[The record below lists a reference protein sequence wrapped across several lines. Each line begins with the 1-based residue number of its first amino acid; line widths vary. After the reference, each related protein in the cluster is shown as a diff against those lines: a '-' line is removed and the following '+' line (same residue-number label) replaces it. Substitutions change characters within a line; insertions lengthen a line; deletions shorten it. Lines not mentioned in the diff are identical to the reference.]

1 MGPVRELFRS
11 TLSERAAQQK
21 SPPARPSSTPPE
33 RAAAPPAQSAPP
45 ASPGPQAAAP
55 GKPAL
60 PADVRYALEF
70 GPFVTAEEAE
80 RVERQ
85 LNTAGFPTVRFTQQ
99 GGGNLYGV
107 FLERVPSR
115 REAEAIQ
122 ERLKAEGYGQTALV
136 GSGDNLS
143 IRVGGLTPLRTAVQV
158 AEKLRASGYQVRV
171 AVQPGEALNLAIR
184 HGNFASEEEARAR
197 SRDLSQKG
205 LSGHRVVRVK

>member
-1 MGPVRELFRS
+1 VP
-11 TLSERAAQQK
+11 
-21 SPPARPSSTPPE
+21 
-33 RAAAPPAQSAPP
+33 
-45 ASPGPQAAAP
+45 PGPQAAAP
-55 GKPAL
+55 GKTPVPAE
-60 PADVRYALEF
+60 VRYALEF
-70 GPFVTAEEAE
+70 GPFATAEEAE

-85 LNTAGFPTVRFTQQ
+85 LNTAGFPTVRFRQQ

-107 FLERVPSR
+107 FLERVPSP

-143 IRVGGLTPLRTAVQV
+143 IRVGELTPLRTAVQV

-184 HGNFASEEEARAR
+184 HGNFAAEEEARAR